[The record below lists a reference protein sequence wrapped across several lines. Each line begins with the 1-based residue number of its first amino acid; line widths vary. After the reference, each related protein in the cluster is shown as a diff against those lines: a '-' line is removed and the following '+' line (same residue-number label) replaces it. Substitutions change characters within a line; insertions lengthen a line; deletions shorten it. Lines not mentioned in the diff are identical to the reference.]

1 MNKREEEN
9 FVMERLDRAFA
20 SVEWIETYPNFA
32 LTNHPIIRSDHG
44 PITLDFDLKLPF
56 QRRPFR
62 FERMWL
68 THRSCKEVVQRAW
81 GSSTYGSR
89 AYQLMH
95 KVYSVR
101 KAFVQWNKNV
111 FGRIEQELNLSPE
124 QCDIYGGCGK
134 RVRA

>member
-1 MNKREEEN
+1 M
-9 FVMERLDRAFA
+9 
-20 SVEWIETYPNFA
+20 
-32 LTNHPIIRSDHG
+32 
-44 PITLDFDLKLPF
+44 
-56 QRRPFR
+56 
-62 FERMWL
+62 
-68 THRSCKEVVQRAW
+68 VQ
-81 GSSTYGSR
+81 
-89 AYQLMH
+89 QLMH